1 MFPSQVLHSEKNA
14 LFFYISFIYT
24 KYTYTLYPSLAINL
38 FFLRFSLPFQLLIYW
53 IIFPFLCVFKA
64 CRSSIIEMINRQC
77 DKINMF
83 NFHQYSG
90 GGGRRMVDH
99 PNCCG
104 GSASS
109 SGGCRHHGVSQT
121 LGKTYLVSINRC
133 KTGGG
138 ATHHKQ
144 AYLGQ
149 GKVETSSRKITS
161 TMNAEQ
167 SRHST
172 LHNGSTT
179 GKKSWTAMQELYP
192 AGTEG
197 LKYIYV
203 QNAKRKRV
211 CWKKQNVSSLV
222 KNKKATWIPLIHSI
236 FFASLII
243 IYAIKTT

>member
-1 MFPSQVLHSEKNA
+1 MYFLSICFPAKFCILRKMPY
-14 LFFYISFIYT
+14 FFYICFIYT

-109 SGGCRHHGVSQT
+109 SGGCRHHGVSPT

-149 GKVETSSRKITS
+149 GKVESSSSKLTSKI
-161 TMNAEQ
+161 N
-167 SRHST
+167 H
-172 LHNGSTT
+172 
-179 GKKSWTAMQELYP
+179 Y
-192 AGTEG
+192 
-197 LKYIYV
+197 
-203 QNAKRKRV
+203 
-211 CWKKQNVSSLV
+211 
-222 KNKKATWIPLIHSI
+222 
-236 FFASLII
+236 
-243 IYAIKTT
+243 

>member
-1 MFPSQVLHSEKNA
+1 MHYFHIFALALNSEWEKSKQSVFSLNLFPSQVLHSEKNA

-109 SGGCRHHGVSQT
+109 SGGGCRHHGVSQT

-138 ATHHKQ
+138 ATHHKE

-149 GKVETSSRKITS
+149 GKVESSSSKLTS
-161 TMNAEQ
+161 TINAEQ

-172 LHNGSTT
+172 LHD

-197 LKYIYV
+197 LKINLL
-203 QNAKRKRV
+203 QRNH
-211 CWKKQNVSSLV
+211 
-222 KNKKATWIPLIHSI
+222 LIVAGSQK
-236 FFASLII
+236 L
-243 IYAIKTT
+243 